1 MQIIGF
7 SFTKISVTKSPD
19 FKEAANV
26 NTNVE
31 FTDITQEKTSLIQNI
46 TLEPLKISFKFNVS
60 YYNEEESKKD
70 VQERKNKEA
79 EILFEGGVLLS
90 TNNEETKE
98 ILKSWKKKDLPEAA
112 RESIFNLIL
121 RKCSTKALTLEDE
134 FNIPTHIPLPAYNSP
149 K

>member
-70 VQERKNKEA
+70 FAHKMGICKKELKETKHWLRLLARSNPDLNEGIKKMWKEA
-79 EILFEGGVLLS
+79 HELLLIS
-90 TNNEETKE
+90 A
-98 ILKSWKKKDLPEAA
+98 KSIRTSRGD
-112 RESIFNLIL
+112 N
-121 RKCSTKALTLEDE
+121 
-134 FNIPTHIPLPAYNSP
+134 
-149 K
+149 